1 MFEEIGG
8 LPAHPLLVHIPVV
21 LIPLAAIGVLV
32 IALRPKLMSS
42 YGWVMAGLSFV
53 GFLGTLLA
61 ANSGEAYEEKLE
73 GTGQTISG
81 TLEDHAEMGDTA
93 QAFGAVF
100 FALVLVWVL
109 FAWWRRRAGDE
120 KVTAKVKKPKLI
132 GIVLAVLVVV
142 GGVAAS
148 VSVTLTGHS
157 GAKSVWETKK

>member
-21 LIPLAAIGVLV
+21 LIPLAAIGVLAIV
-32 IALRPKLMSS
+32 IRPKLMPSF
-42 YGWVMAGLSFV
+42 GWVVAGLSFV

-73 GTGQTISG
+73 GTGQTISS

-93 QAFGAVF
+93 QAFGAIF
-100 FALVLVWVL
+100 FALVLAWVL
-109 FAWWRRRAGDE
+109 FAWWRRRSGDE
-120 KVTAKVKKPKLI
+120 KVTAKVKQPKLI

-148 VSVTLTGHS
+148 ASVTLTGHS